1 MNRREQPDRAGND
14 SNSKLP
20 LLNRSTLVNSAP
32 LSRGQT
38 TLNWAARNQG
48 RGQSIRREGAP
59 HRSWIRE
66 EPPPPRRGAWTSSPL
81 SARHRRWRPRRTEA
95 ARRLGARGSGRR
107 RRGVGTRSR
116 RRRGRGSPCRGA
128 GPRRA
133 ALGGTLRSVSLRLPS
148 SLARARVYRL
158 RGAVAAR
165 LSFLLARG
173 GREGEDDGP
182 RGG

>member
-1 MNRREQPDRAGND
+1 MNRREQPDRAGSD
-14 SNSKLP
+14 SNPKLP

-81 SARHRRWRPRRTEA
+81 SARHRRWRPRRTAA
-95 ARRLGARGSGRR
+95 ARRLGARGSERR
-107 RRGVGTRSR
+107 RRGRGGVGTRSR

-133 ALGGTLRSVSLRLPS
+133 ALGGR
-148 SLARARVYRL
+148 
-158 RGAVAAR
+158 
-165 LSFLLARG
+165 
-173 GREGEDDGP
+173 
-182 RGG
+182 